1 MTEDKRK
8 ELDNFLQQ
16 TQESLHRLGEY
27 FEKNPRAVSYQ
38 NLKDIMTLY
47 RKCQEWEKI
56 VKTSFFE
63 EPELKDLIEQLKE
76 FLHEERRNE
85 MNQQILRVHRSR
97 QSVGSVAEGGVVKD
111 SMNRLLEECQNTKV
125 EQGDI
130 KAADGNMNG
139 SGDKITS
146 AACETPKQGGDTGVD
161 VEKLESHEMAG
172 NEKKGSEGDS
182 KSQGATAD
190 SKEKITVGDGNK
202 KDEIVNDRVVQ
213 KAELCYK
220 ICLKFHG
227 AMTKILQE
235 VDHRWKTTQSKASE
249 ALVKSGGVTLALNES
264 LHEVCNA
271 LSAKN
276 ILLKLATDEK
286 GCEVLEEVMMGMDLD
301 RSKSSSPTQLAV
313 EENIYKDIVTSD
325 IEGLYTFFVNYV
337 QYIAM
342 IGALHLLAISKIHV
356 ISSEHSEK
364 FYLGHC

>member
-63 EPELKDLIEQLKE
+63 EPDLKDLIEQLKE

-111 SMNRLLEECQNTKV
+111 SMNRLLEECQNTNA
-125 EQGDI
+125 EQGNI

-139 SGDKITS
+139 SGDTSAS
-146 AACETPKQGGDTGVD
+146 AACEIQKEAGAAGLGS
-161 VEKLESHEMAG
+161 EKSELNKLDDEE
-172 NEKKGSEGDS
+172 NVKEGSEGDS
-182 KSQGATAD
+182 ALQGATAD
-190 SKEKITVGDGNK
+190 SKEKIPVGDGNK
-202 KDEIVNDRVVQ
+202 KDKTVNDRVVQ

-301 RSKSSSPTQLAV
+301 HSKSSSSTQLAV
-313 EENIYKDIVTSD
+313 EDNIYKDIVTSD
-325 IEGLYTFFVNYV
+325 IEGLYTLCKLR
-337 QYIAM
+337 Q
-342 IGALHLLAISKIHV
+342 IHC
-356 ISSEHSEK
+356 HDW
-364 FYLGHC
+364 